1 MRKKKLTIW
10 SRLVNQIKSLI
21 RPVLY
26 GSALGSLVVLFSVLP
41 QLHEQYLLY
50 VLSPSVVKITP
61 VNYHDTGGTGFQL
74 ETSNGPRIITNSH
87 VCEVS
92 DNGIVLLHTGKPK
105 KIAKIIKV
113 DEVADLCMI
122 EAIGDMPSLKMGSPA
137 SIRQE
142 VAVLGHPLLQPQ
154 TFSKGRVLSKE
165 LIEIPLGY
173 ADTEGKCDEFP
184 QSYPK
189 PSFFGTLCFKGFMG
203 VLTSALIY
211 PGNSGSPVVN
221 IWGNVVGVVFAGN
234 SRNNNGI
241 YVPYEELKRF
251 IQN

>member
-10 SRLVNQIKSLI
+10 NKLINQAKSLTK
-21 RPVLY
+21 PALY
-26 GSALGSLVVLFSVLP
+26 GSLLGALIVLFTALP
-41 QLHEQYLLY
+41 QFHEQYLLRI
-50 VLSPSVVKITP
+50 LSPSVVKITP
-61 VNYHDTGGTGFQL
+61 VDNHYTGGTGFQL
-74 ETSNGPRIITNSH
+74 ETPDGPRIITNAH

-92 DNGIVLLHTGKPK
+92 DNGVVLLHTDKPK

-122 EAIGDMPSLKMGSPA
+122 EAVGGMPSLKMGSPA
-137 SIRQE
+137 SRRQE

-154 TFSKGRVLSKE
+154 TFSKGRVLSEE
-165 LIEIPLGY
+165 LVEIPVGY
-173 ADTEGKCDEFP
+173 ANAEDKCDEFP
-184 QSYPK
+184 QAYPK
-189 PSFFGTLCFKGFMG
+189 PTFFGTLCFRGFIG
-203 VLTSALIY
+203 VLISAVIY

-234 SRNNNGI
+234 SRNNHGI
-241 YVPYEELKRF
+241 YVPYEELERF